1 VRALTDPPAG
11 PRKRILVVDDEPT
24 NRRLIAAILSSEPYE
39 VVPAGSGEQAL
50 ELIAAGGIDLVLLD
64 VLMPGLDGIETC
76 RHIRQTL
83 AQPLLPVIMVSA
95 LADGDSRTR
104 GKEAGADDF
113 LTKPVAE
120 DELLVRI
127 RNLLLL
133 REYYALSEKER
144 ARAEAEARRWK
155 LISDVAAAVATCR
168 DYEAVQDSLRE
179 LLRHELSVAGSC
191 LLEVEGDE
199 LLLASAQLGSD
210 SAVLWPQ
217 GKPVAWDGASWGARL
232 ARRRSVPIGAGNA
245 HDAPFGELLAAAGH
259 AAAAVVPVYSGGRL
273 QIIFLLASNA
283 PYGAGELALLDDLS
297 PHLANGIAN
306 VRAALKT
313 RELDLARDRMSMLLV
328 HDLKNPL
335 SVIKMNLES
344 MVDPQ
349 LEPWERDEALRDA
362 RSAADQLLGM
372 VLDLLDIGRAE
383 EGRLPIEPRETSLES
398 FTRDVLQP
406 YRATA
411 KGQGV
416 TLTQEVPR
424 ELRAPLD
431 AKLMRRVVQNLLNN
445 AFRYVQ
451 PKGRIE
457 LSVATEGPW
466 VVIRIG
472 NDGPPIKAEVRKHLF
487 EKYGVIHEGQTSQNR
502 GLGLYLC
509 RLVVDGHG
517 GQIGVGDR
525 AGGGVQFEIRLPSRS
540 AK

>member
-24 NRRLIAAILSSEPYE
+24 NRRLIAAILSSEPYQ
-39 VVPAGSGEQAL
+39 VVHAASGEQAL
-50 ELIAAGGIDLVLLD
+50 ETIAAGGIDLVLLD

-120 DELLVRI
+120 DELLARI

-191 LLEVEGDE
+191 LLEVDGDE

-210 SAVLWPQ
+210 SALLWPQ
-217 GKPVAWDGASWGARL
+217 GKPVAWDGATWGARL
-232 ARRRSVPIGAGNA
+232 ARGRALPIGAGEPQS
-245 HDAPFGELLAAAGH
+245 APFAELLAAAGH
-259 AAAAVVPVYSGGRL
+259 AAAAVVPVYSGGTL
-273 QIIFLLASNA
+273 QVIFLLASNA

-344 MVDPQ
+344 LVDPQ

-383 EGRLPIEPRETSLES
+383 EGRLPIEPRETGLES
-398 FTRDVLQP
+398 FTREVLLP

-411 KGQGV
+411 KAQGV
-416 TLTQEVPR
+416 TLTHEVPR
-424 ELRAPLD
+424 ELRASLD
-431 AKLMRRVVQNLLNN
+431 PKLMRRVVQNLLNN

-451 PKGRIE
+451 PRGRIDV
-457 LSVATEGPW
+457 SVRTEGAW
-466 VVIRIG
+466 AVIRIG
-472 NDGPPIKAEVRKHLF
+472 NDGPPIKPEVRKHLF
-487 EKYGVIHEGQTSQNR
+487 DKYGVVHEGQTSQNR

-517 GQIGVGDR
+517 GDIGVGDR
-525 AGGGVQFEIRLPSRS
+525 DGGGVQFEIRLPMKG